1 MKKLF
6 VLPFLLVMM
15 TQIFARQQAP
25 VQPALIPVPVK
36 AEYGQG
42 FCTISKQ
49 TAIDAGNEWKYGSAF
64 LNNLIRQELG
74 YSLPVI
80 ENTNRVSIR
89 LRTDSL
95 LVREPEGYLLE
106 VNGFNVNLTAHDHAG
121 LMHGLQT
128 LRQLWKQGNGILKVP
143 VVTIH
148 DYPRFSYRG
157 MHLDVCRHFFPVS
170 FIKQYIDL
178 LSLYKFNTFH
188 WHLTDD
194 QGWRI
199 EIKKYPRLQTVAA
212 WRDETMIGHK
222 KELPHRF
229 DGKRYGGYYTQ
240 EQVKEIVQYAAERQI
255 TVIPEI
261 EMPGHAQAA
270 LTAYPQLGCTGG
282 PYKTATFWGVFDEVF
297 CAGKDSTF
305 TFLQDVLDEVLPLF
319 PSNYIH
325 IGGDECPK
333 TRWKACPHC
342 QQRIKAENLNNEDEL
357 QSYFV
362 RRITKYL
369 QSKGKKVMGWD
380 EVLEGGLAKGV
391 TVMSWRGTS
400 GAVEAARMQ
409 HDAIMTTE
417 DEYYFD
423 HYQSLYPAE
432 PVAAGGYTPLKEVYS
447 YRPLPDSIDQSLL
460 KHIKGVQG
468 QLWSEYLPSTQQAA
482 YMLLPRAIALA
493 EVAWSPAQS
502 LQYDQFLQR
511 LRQQP
516 PLLKKLGLSMSNNF
530 DEINYSIIDVIR
542 GSLSFQLH
550 SSNREAVIRYTSDGS
565 QPDRNSRVY
574 SGLLKSG
581 RNNNGVVRA
590 QLFRNGVPY
599 GRVFELSWNI
609 HKAMGADIS
618 VINLPA
624 GKYGGPAVKL
634 VNGLSGSHRYND
646 GQWVGFTKDFEAV
659 IDLGNIQAINKVG
672 ANVLN
677 YAWQRMWPPVELS
690 VYASDNGKDYTKI
703 AELKD
708 FPVNGINKVRAAVKN
723 VKARY
728 IRITGKHPGIIP
740 AGKYGAG
747 STALVMIDE
756 LIVE

>member
-6 VLPFLLVMM
+6 VLPFLLVMSNE
-15 TQIFARQQAP
+15 IAARQAAP
-25 VQPALIPVPVK
+25 ALPALIPVPVN
-36 AEYGQG
+36 AQYGQG

-49 TAIDAGNEWKYGSAF
+49 TAIDAGKEWRYVSAF
-64 LNNLIRQELG
+64 LNDLIKQEIG
-74 YSLPVI
+74 NSLPVI
-80 ENTNRVSIR
+80 ENTNRVSVR
-89 LRTDSL
+89 LRTDTL

-106 VNGFNVNLTAHDHAG
+106 VNGFNVNLTAHDPAG
-121 LMHGLQT
+121 MMHGIQT
-128 LRQLWKQGNGILKVP
+128 LRQLWKKESGTLKVP
-143 VVTIH
+143 VARIH

-240 EQVKEIVQYAAERQI
+240 EQVKEIVQYAAGRQI

-270 LTAYPQLGCTGG
+270 LAAYPQLGCTGG
-282 PYKTATFWGVFDEVF
+282 PYKTATFWGVFDDVF

-305 TFLQDVLDEVLPLF
+305 SFLQDVLDEVLPLF
-319 PSNYIH
+319 PSDYIH

-333 TRWKACPHC
+333 TRWKACPRC
-342 QQRIKAENLNNEDEL
+342 QQRIRSENLHNEDEL
-357 QSYFV
+357 QSYFIS
-362 RRITKYL
+362 RITKYL

-391 TVMSWRGTS
+391 TVMSWRGTA

-432 PVAAGGYTPLKEVYS
+432 PVAAGGYTPLKEVYT
-447 YRPLPDSIDQSLL
+447 YQPLPDSIDQSLL
-460 KHIKGVQG
+460 KYIKGVQG
-468 QLWSEYLPSTQQAA
+468 QLWSEYLPDTQQAA

-502 LQYDQFLQR
+502 LQYDDFLQR
-511 LRQQP
+511 LRKQP
-516 PLLKKLGLSMSNNF
+516 PVLNKLGLSMAGNF
-530 DEINYSIIDVIR
+530 DEISYTIDQVQR
-542 GSLSFQLH
+542 GILTFHLH

-565 QPDRNSRVY
+565 LPDRNSRVY
-574 SGLLKSG
+574 SGLLHSG
-581 RNNNGVVRA
+581 RDNNGVVRA
-590 QLFRNGVPY
+590 QLFRNGMPF
-599 GRVFELSWNI
+599 GRMFELSWNI
-609 HKAMGADIS
+609 HKAMGAAIS
-618 VINLPA
+618 VTNLPS
-624 GKYGGPAVKL
+624 GKFGGPAVKL
-634 VNGLSGSHRYND
+634 VNGISGSHRYND
-646 GQWVGFTKDFEAV
+646 GQWVGFTRDFEAV
-659 IDLGNIQAINKVG
+659 IDLGIEMGIDKVG

-677 YAWQRMWPPVELS
+677 YAWQRMWPPVELN
-690 VYASDNGKDYTKI
+690 VYASGNGEEYTKI
-703 AELKD
+703 GELKD
-708 FPVNGINKVRAAVKN
+708 FTVNGINKARVVVKN

-728 IRITGKHPGIIP
+728 IKFTGRHPGIIP

>member
-6 VLPFLLVMM
+6 VLPFLLVLIS
-15 TQIFARQQAP
+15 QVIARQQAP

-36 AEYGQG
+36 AQYGQG

-49 TAIDAGNEWKYGSAF
+49 TVINANSELKYGAAF
-64 LNNLIRQELG
+64 LNKLVQQYLG
-74 YSLPVI
+74 YSLQ
-80 ENTNRVSIR
+80 ETECLHGYSII
-89 LRTDSL
+89 LKTDTL
-95 LVREPEGYLLE
+95 LVKEPEGYLLE
-106 VNGFNVNLTAHDHAG
+106 ATNNTISITAHDQAG
-121 LMHGLQT
+121 LMHGIQT
-128 LRQLWKQGNGILKVP
+128 LRQLWKQGNGVLTLP
-143 VVTIH
+143 DTRIH

-199 EIKKYPRLQTVAA
+199 EIKKYPRLQSVAA

-319 PSNYIH
+319 PADYIH

-342 QQRIKAENLNNEDEL
+342 QQRIKAENLQNEDEL

-362 RRITKYL
+362 SRVTKYL
-369 QSKGKKVMGWD
+369 QAKGKKVMGWD
-380 EVLEGGLAKGV
+380 EVLEGGLAQGV
-391 TVMSWRGTS
+391 TVMSWRGTA
-400 GAVEAARMQ
+400 GALEAARMQ

-432 PVAAGGYTPLKEVYS
+432 PVAAGGYTPLKEVYN
-447 YRPLPDSIDQSLL
+447 YQPLPDSIDQALL
-460 KHIKGVQG
+460 KYIKGVQG
-468 QLWSEYLPSTQQAA
+468 QLWSEYLPTTQQAA

-493 EVAWSPAQS
+493 EVAWSPAQ
-502 LQYDQFLQR
+502 LLEYDEFLQR
-511 LRQQP
+511 LRKQP
-516 PLLKKLGLSMSNNF
+516 AVLNKLGLSMANNF
-530 DEINYSIIDVIR
+530 DEINYSINEVLR
-542 GSLSFQLH
+542 GSLSFHLH

-565 QPDRNSRVY
+565 QPDKSSRVY
-574 SGLLKSG
+574 PGLLRSG

-590 QLFRNGVPY
+590 QLFRNGIGY
-599 GRVFELSWNI
+599 GRMFELSWLI
-609 HKAMGADIS
+609 HKAMGANIE
-618 VINLPA
+618 VTNLPS

-634 VNGLSGSHRYND
+634 VNGISGSHRYND

-659 IDLGNIQAINKVG
+659 IDLGKVQPVNKVG

-677 YAWQRMWPPVELS
+677 YTWQRMWPPVELI
-690 VYASDNGKDYTKI
+690 VYASVNGEVYTKI

-708 FPVNGINKVRAAVKN
+708 FPVNGINKARATVKN

-728 IRITGKHPGIIP
+728 IKVTGKHPGIIP

-747 STALVMIDE
+747 STALVMMDE

>member
-15 TQIFARQQAP
+15 NEISARQAAP
-25 VQPALIPVPVK
+25 AIPALIPVPVN
-36 AEYGQG
+36 AQYGQG

-49 TAIDAGNEWKYGSAF
+49 TVIDAGKEWKYVTAF
-64 LNNLIRQELG
+64 LNDLIKQEIG
-74 YSLPVI
+74 NSLTVI
-80 ENTNRVSIR
+80 ENTNRVSVR
-89 LRTDSL
+89 LRTDTL

-106 VNGFNVNLTAHDHAG
+106 VNGFNVNLTAHDAAG
-121 LMHGLQT
+121 IMHGVQT
-128 LRQLWKQGNGILKVP
+128 LRQIWKKENGALKVP
-143 VVTIH
+143 VARIH

-240 EQVKEIVQYAAERQI
+240 EQVKEIVQYAAERRI

-270 LTAYPQLGCTGG
+270 LAAYPQLGCTGG

-305 TFLQDVLDEVLPLF
+305 TFLQDVLDEVITLF
-319 PSNYIH
+319 PSDYIH

-342 QQRIKAENLNNEDEL
+342 QQRIKTQNLKSEDEL

-362 RRITKYL
+362 SRVTKYL
-369 QSKGKKVMGWD
+369 QAKGKKVMGWD
-380 EVLEGGLAKGV
+380 EVLEGGLAQGV
-391 TVMSWRGTS
+391 TVMSWRGTA

-432 PVAAGGYTPLKEVYS
+432 PVAAGGYTPLKEVYN
-447 YRPLPDSIDQSLL
+447 YQPLPDSIDQSLL
-460 KHIKGVQG
+460 KYIKGVQG
-468 QLWSEYLPSTQQAA
+468 QLWSEYLSTTQQAA

-493 EVAWSPAQS
+493 EVAWSPAES
-502 LQYDQFLQR
+502 MEYDGFLER
-511 LRQQP
+511 LRRQP
-516 PLLKKLGLSMSNNF
+516 LILKTLGMSMNENF
-530 DEINYSIIDVIR
+530 DEISYSINKLQR

-565 QPDRNSRVY
+565 LPDRNSRVY
-574 SGLLKSG
+574 SGLLHSG
-581 RNNNGVVRA
+581 RDNNGVVRA
-590 QLFRNGVPY
+590 QLFRNGMPY
-599 GRVFELSWNI
+599 GRVFELSWFI
-609 HKAMGADIS
+609 HKALGADIT
-618 VINLPA
+618 VTNLPS
-624 GKYGGPAVKL
+624 GKYGGPADKL
-634 VNGLSGSHRYND
+634 VNGISGSHRYND

-659 IDLGNIQAINKVG
+659 IDLGKVQPVNKVG

-677 YAWQRMWPPVELS
+677 YAWQRMWPPVELV
-690 VYASDNGKDYTKI
+690 VYASDNGQVYAKI

-708 FPVNGINKVRAAVKN
+708 FPVNGINKARATLKN

-728 IRITGKHPGIIP
+728 IKITGKHPGIIP

-747 STALVMIDE
+747 STALVMMDE